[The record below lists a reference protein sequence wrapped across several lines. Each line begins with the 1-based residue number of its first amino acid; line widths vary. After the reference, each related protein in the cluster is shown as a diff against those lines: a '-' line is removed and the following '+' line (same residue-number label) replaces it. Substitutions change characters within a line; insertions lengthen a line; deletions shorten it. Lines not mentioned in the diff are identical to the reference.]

1 MTTSHLGQTSV
12 EPLKSWTS
20 PFNGSLNGPGLKTM
34 SINTYTCG
42 VINIP
47 RVHNS
52 LG

>member
-12 EPLKSWTS
+12 EPLKFWTS
-20 PFNGSLNGPGLKTM
+20 PFNSSLNGLD

-47 RVHNS
+47 MVHNS